1 MLMIVSTMG
10 HVTTQ
15 FLIDNPGMR
24 FIPMFAAAFTS
35 MSNIAWLPKLI
46 SIAALLALLTTMLVV
61 LNLTAN
67 AMRAMAD
74 DGFLPKFL
82 TKDNK
87 NGTPGTAII
96 VVTVICC
103 FLACFPSWTEILV
116 NLGSLFAAMN
126 ISLVIIAAVYARKKT
141 TIDADAFTA
150 PGGNAV
156 SIITVALIFSTYIPK
171 LFGAGNGT
179 MWAFCVALYV
189 IGYVFMTV
197 CKKKNG

>member
-1 MLMIVSTMG
+1 MIISTMG

-35 MSNIAWLPKLI
+35 MSNIAWLPKVI

-96 VVTVICC
+96 TVTVLCC
-103 FLACFPSWTEILV
+103 ILACFPAWTEILV

-126 ISLVIIAAVYARKKT
+126 ISLVIISAVFARKKT

-150 PGGNAV
+150 PGGNVV
-156 SIITVALIFSTYIPK
+156 SIITVALIFCTYIPK
-171 LFGAGNGT
+171 LFGAGNGQ
-179 MWAFCVALYV
+179 MWAFCVALYI
-189 IGYVFMTV
+189 IGFIFLNV

>member
-1 MLMIVSTMG
+1 MKHTRIL
-10 HVTTQ
+10 
-15 FLIDNPGMR
+15 
-24 FIPMFAAAFTS
+24 
-35 MSNIAWLPKLI
+35 
-46 SIAALLALLTTMLVV
+46 AALLALLTTMLVV

-87 NGTPGTAII
+87 NGTPGNAII
-96 VVTVICC
+96 VVTILCC
-103 FLACFPSWTEILV
+103 FLACFPAWTEILV

-141 TIDADAFTA
+141 TIDEDAFTA
-150 PGGNAV
+150 PGGNVV
-156 SIITVALIFSTYIPK
+156 SIITVVAIFSTYIPK
-171 LFGAGNGT
+171 LIGAGNGQ
-179 MWAFCVALYV
+179 MWAFCVTLYV
-189 IGYVFMTV
+189 IGFVFMNV